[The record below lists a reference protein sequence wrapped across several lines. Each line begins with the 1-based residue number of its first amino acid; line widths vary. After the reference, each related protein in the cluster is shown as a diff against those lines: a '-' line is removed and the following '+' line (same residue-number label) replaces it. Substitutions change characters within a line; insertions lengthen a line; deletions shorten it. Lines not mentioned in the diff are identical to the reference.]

1 MKALNEFEEI
11 NESKIDF
18 DENDADAPYLGN
30 GNKEYI
36 RFYFALKRWT
46 EKGMVDTNLENLN
59 WVEHTLKF
67 LKPNDKTLDY

>member
-1 MKALNEFEEI
+1 
-11 NESKIDF
+11 
-18 DENDADAPYLGN
+18 
-30 GNKEYI
+30 NKEYI

-67 LKPNDKTLDY
+67 LKPNDKTLD